1 MYLELQRT
9 FSVSFGSVIAKAW
22 LPAFPSLR
30 STVVMASV
38 HWALPEDLSSHMRL
52 ISSSLEPWDVFW
64 GH

>member
-22 LPAFPSLR
+22 LAAFLSLR
-30 STVVMASV
+30 STAVMASV
-38 HWALPEDLSSHMRL
+38 HWALPEDLSSHTQL
-52 ISSSLEPWDVFW
+52 ISSSLEPCDVCW